1 MNIKVTG
8 KIEKPVEIN
17 PLDVIRELKLQLLG
31 RNDYFIGYNGIVYY
45 KVLLHPYDREYT
57 SVPAP
62 DEIQKKIDLVR
73 ALDVLI
79 NELS

>member
-31 RNDYFIGYNGIVYY
+31 RNDYFIGEDEQVYY
-45 KVLLHPYDREYT
+45 QERCSLYADYKNTLAPQYIQENIEVVKALNVL
-57 SVPAP
+57 AN
-62 DEIQKKIDLVR
+62 K
-73 ALDVLI
+73 
-79 NELS
+79 LS

>member
-31 RNDYFIGYNGIVYY
+31 RNDYFIGDDGQVYY
-45 KVLLHPYDREYT
+45 EEQCSLYGDYENILASDY
-57 SVPAP
+57 
-62 DEIQKKIDLVR
+62 IQKKVDLVR
-73 ALDVLI
+73 ALNVII

>member
-1 MNIKVTG
+1 MNIKITG

-31 RNDYFIGYNGIVYY
+31 RNDYFIGDDGQVYCKSLY
-45 KVLLHPYDREYT
+45 SDYENVLANDN
-57 SVPAP
+57 
-62 DEIQKKIDLVR
+62 IQKKIDLVK
-73 ALDVLI
+73 ALDVLV

>member
-17 PLDVIRELKLQLLG
+17 PLDVIRELKLQLLD
-31 RNDYFIGYNGIVYY
+31 RNDYFIGDDGQVYY
-45 KVLLHPYDREYT
+45 QEQCSLYGDYENIL
-57 SVPAP
+57 AP
-62 DEIQKKIDLVR
+62 DYLQKKVDLVR
-73 ALDVLI
+73 ALNILI

>member
-31 RNDYFIGYNGIVYY
+31 RNDYFIGEDGQVYY
-45 KVLLHPYDREYT
+45 EERYRLYGDYKNTLAPQYIQEDVEVVKALNVLT
-57 SVPAP
+57 N
-62 DEIQKKIDLVR
+62 K
-73 ALDVLI
+73 
-79 NELS
+79 LS

>member
-1 MNIKVTG
+1 MNVKVTG

-31 RNDYFIGYNGIVYY
+31 RNDYFIGEDEQVYY
-45 KVLLHPYDREYT
+45 EEQCSLYGDYENNL
-57 SVPAP
+57 AP
-62 DEIQKKIDLVR
+62 DYIQKKVDLVR
-73 ALDVLI
+73 ALNVLI

>member
-31 RNDYFIGYNGIVYY
+31 RNDYFIGDDGQVYY
-45 KVLLHPYDREYT
+45 EERCSLYGDYKNTV
-57 SVPAP
+57 AP
-62 DEIQKKIDLVR
+62 DYIQKKVGLVR
-73 ALDVLI
+73 ALNVII

>member
-31 RNDYFIGYNGIVYY
+31 RNDYFIGEDGQVYY
-45 KVLLHPYDREYT
+45 QEQCSLYGDYENVLATQY
-57 SVPAP
+57 
-62 DEIQKKIDLVR
+62 IQEDVEVAK
-73 ALDVLI
+73 ALNVLMSK
-79 NELS
+79 LS

>member
-31 RNDYFIGYNGIVYY
+31 RNDYFIGDDGQVYY
-45 KVLLHPYDREYT
+45 QEQCSLYGNYENIL
-57 SVPAP
+57 AP
-62 DEIQKKIDLVR
+62 DYLQKKVDLVR
-73 ALDVLI
+73 ALNILI

>member
-31 RNDYFIGYNGIVYY
+31 GNDYFIW
-45 KVLLHPYDREYT
+45 
-57 SVPAP
+57 
-62 DEIQKKIDLVR
+62 
-73 ALDVLI
+73 
-79 NELS
+79 

>member
-31 RNDYFIGYNGIVYY
+31 RNDYFIGDDGQVYY
-45 KVLLHPYDREYT
+45 EERYSLYGDYKNTLAPQSIQEDVEVVKALNVLT
-57 SVPAP
+57 N
-62 DEIQKKIDLVR
+62 K
-73 ALDVLI
+73 
-79 NELS
+79 LS

>member
-31 RNDYFIGYNGIVYY
+31 GNDYFIGDDGQVYY
-45 KVLLHPYDREYT
+45 EERYNLYGDYKNTLAPQYIQEDVEVVKALNVL
-57 SVPAP
+57 AN
-62 DEIQKKIDLVR
+62 K
-73 ALDVLI
+73 
-79 NELS
+79 LS

>member
-31 RNDYFIGYNGIVYY
+31 RNDYFIGDDGQVYY
-45 KVLLHPYDREYT
+45 EEQCSLYGDYENTLALDY
-57 SVPAP
+57 
-62 DEIQKKIDLVR
+62 IQKKVDLVR
-73 ALDVLI
+73 ALNVII

>member
-17 PLDVIRELKLQLLG
+17 PLDVIRELKLQLFG
-31 RNDYFIGYNGIVYY
+31 RNDYFVKDGKVQCEKYY
-45 KVLLHPYDREYT
+45 FNSEQTYLDVA
-57 SVPAP
+57 S

-73 ALDVLI
+73 ALNLI
-79 NELS
+79 EKELS

>member
-8 KIEKPVEIN
+8 KIEKPVEVN

-31 RNDYFIGYNGIVYY
+31 RNDYFIGDDGQVYY
-45 KVLLHPYDREYT
+45 EEQCSLYGDYENNL
-57 SVPAP
+57 AP
-62 DEIQKKIDLVR
+62 DYIQKKVDLVR
-73 ALDVLI
+73 ALNVLI

>member
-31 RNDYFIGYNGIVYY
+31 RNDYFIGEDKQVYY
-45 KVLLHPYDREYT
+45 QEQCSLYGDYKN
-57 SVPAP
+57 VPAP
-62 DEIQKKIDLVR
+62 QYIQENIEVVK
-73 ALDVLI
+73 ALNVLA
-79 NELS
+79 NKLS

>member
-1 MNIKVTG
+1 MNVKVTG

-31 RNDYFIGYNGIVYY
+31 RNDYFIGDDGQLYY
-45 KVLLHPYDREYT
+45 QEQCSLYGDYENIL
-57 SVPAP
+57 AP
-62 DEIQKKIDLVR
+62 DYLQKKVDLVR
-73 ALDVLI
+73 ALNILI

>member
-31 RNDYFIGYNGIVYY
+31 RNDYFIGDDGQVYY
-45 KVLLHPYDREYT
+45 EERYSLYGDYENTLALDY
-57 SVPAP
+57 
-62 DEIQKKIDLVR
+62 IQKKVDLVR
-73 ALDVLI
+73 ALNVII